1 MRAPL
6 PAAVVAGAVVLVASC
21 ALPRPPRDDDPAAPT
36 AAASSPASSRA
47 SAPGTSTAGDVAG
60 FAAVERAAVRVRNV
74 QCASGVATGSGFA
87 VDDHTLITN
96 QHVVAGARTLQVDTY
111 DGQELSVRAT
121 GVSTV
126 ADLAVVRTR
135 EALPAHVPLAAADPA
150 AGAAVSVIG
159 FPLGGQMTTSPGHVL
174 GPVDDPLHA
183 MAQQVLALDAEVAPG
198 SSGSAVL
205 DGAGEVVGVVYA
217 GATDTSTSFA
227 VPVSVLSGL
236 LGGNSPETVPS
247 CG

>member
-1 MRAPL
+1 MRAQS
-6 PAAVVAGAVVLVASC
+6 AAALAGGVLLAASC
-21 ALPRPPRDDDPAAPT
+21 ALPRPPQDDSAATPVPSPPGSAAPAAP
-36 AAASSPASSRA
+36 
-47 SAPGTSTAGDVAG
+47 GDVAG

-87 VDDHTLITN
+87 VDAHTLVTN
-96 QHVVAGARTLQVDTY
+96 QHVVSGARTLQVDTY
-111 DGQELSVRAT
+111 DGQELSVRTT

-135 EALPAHVPLAAADPA
+135 EALPAHVPLAAADPD
-150 AGAAVSVIG
+150 AGEAVSVVG
-159 FPLGGQMTTSPGHVL
+159 FPLGGALTTSRGHVL
-174 GPVDDPLHA
+174 GAVGDPLHA
-183 MAQQVLALDAEVAPG
+183 MTSPVLALDARAAPG

-205 DGAGEVVGVVYA
+205 DAAGEVVGVVYA
-217 GATDTSTSFA
+217 GATDASTSYA

-236 LGGNSPETVPS
+236 LAANSPEAVPS